1 MKNLLAN
8 KAVRWVL
15 IAAVVVIFALVPLV
29 APPYINYQL
38 SMVAVIGVALLG
50 LNIVM
55 GYTGQV
61 SLGQSAFLGLGA
73 YVTTYGLSQG
83 WNWVLIFVL
92 CAVIPGVVGMLVA
105 LVAAR
110 LRGLAL
116 AMITI
121 ALPIIGVPLAKRF
134 SEFTGGSVGSTV
146 SWLKSPIAG
155 LENDQWRYYI
165 VVLIA
170 VGMFILGRNLTRG
183 KIGRAFAIVK
193 ANEAVAISMGVSPFR
208 YKVIA
213 FTIAS
218 LFGGIA
224 GFLFVGVVQF
234 TSPETLSF
242 GTSIN
247 LVVAMVIGGAGSI
260 PGTILGALYY
270 VGLPMF
276 AGSVSSSQTA
286 LISGAVLLIVLFLL
300 PHGLVSLPR
309 RISQIIARRRQNT
322 SVTETLNSPSEPAKI
337 S

>member
-1 MKNLLAN
+1 
-8 KAVRWVL
+8 
-15 IAAVVVIFALVPLV
+15 
-29 APPYINYQL
+29 
-38 SMVAVIGVALLG
+38 
-50 LNIVM
+50 
-55 GYTGQV
+55 
-61 SLGQSAFLGLGA
+61 
-73 YVTTYGLSQG
+73 
-83 WNWVLIFVL
+83 
-92 CAVIPGVVGMLVA
+92 
-105 LVAAR
+105 
-110 LRGLAL
+110 
-116 AMITI
+116 MITI

-134 SEFTGGSVGSTV
+134 SEFTGGSVGATV
-146 SWLKSPIAG
+146 SWLKSPIPG
-155 LENDQWRYYI
+155 LENDQWRYYV

-170 VGMFILGRNLTRG
+170 VGVFVLGRNLTRG

-193 ANEAVAISMGVSPFR
+193 SNESVAISMGVSPYR

-309 RISQIIARRRQNT
+309 RVSQIIAQRRHNT
-322 SVTETLNSPSEPAKI
+322 RASEAQNSPRESSKI

>member
-1 MKNLLAN
+1 MKNFFAH
-8 KAVRWVL
+8 KAARLGL
-15 IAAVVVIFALVPLV
+15 IAVVVAFFAVVPLV

-73 YVTTYGLSQG
+73 YVTAYGVVQG
-83 WNWVLIFVL
+83 WNWVLIFIL
-92 CAVIPGVVGMLVA
+92 AGLLPAIVGLVVA

-134 SEFTGGSVGSTV
+134 SEFTGGSVGTTV
-146 SWLKSPIAG
+146 SWLKSPIGG

-170 VGMFILGRNLTRG
+170 VGVFILGRNLTRG

-193 ANEAVAISMGVSPFR
+193 SNESVAISMGVSPYR

-218 LFGGIA
+218 LFGGIS

-260 PGTILGALYY
+260 PGTVLGALYY

-286 LISGAVLLIVLFLL
+286 LISGAVLLIVLFVL

-309 RISQIIARRRQNT
+309 RISQIIARRRQNSRVAQT
-322 SVTETLNSPSEPAKI
+322 QISPSEPTKN